1 MSDYRRVYHPG
12 GLYFFTVVTASRRPL
27 FSNARSIE
35 ILRMAFRYVMQRRP
49 FQLEAIVI
57 LPDHLHC
64 LWQLPETDSD
74 YSNRWKML
82 KGYVSRRLGN
92 KNDPIWQPRFWE
104 HMIRDDHDRR
114 RHMDYIHFNPV
125 KHGLVDDPAA
135 WPASSFRR
143 YLERGIY
150 PTGWGRREPAHIAA
164 MNCE

>member
-12 GLYFFTVVTASRRPL
+12 GLYFFTVVTANRRPCFGTQSAL
-27 FSNARSIE
+27 DV
-35 ILRMAFRYVMQRRP
+35 LRAGLRYVMVRRS
-49 FQLEAIVI
+49 FQLDAIVV

-64 LWQLPETDSD
+64 LWQLPAGDAD

-82 KGYVSRRLGN
+82 KSYVTRHMQGQPGPL
-92 KNDPIWQPRFWE
+92 WQPRFWE
-104 HMIRDDHDRR
+104 HMIRDDEDRQ
-114 RHMDYIHFNPV
+114 RHIDYIHFNPV
-125 KHGLVDDPAA
+125 KHGLTNDPVA

-150 PTGWGRREPAHIAA
+150 PTGWGRSEPAHIAA